1 MEDRPIMIQVA
12 VVMLEVELKPLALD
26 GGMATLFE
34 DALPPPLWAKHRRR
48 NVLSLD
54 RTCGLPWS

>member
-1 MEDRPIMIQVA
+1 MIQVA